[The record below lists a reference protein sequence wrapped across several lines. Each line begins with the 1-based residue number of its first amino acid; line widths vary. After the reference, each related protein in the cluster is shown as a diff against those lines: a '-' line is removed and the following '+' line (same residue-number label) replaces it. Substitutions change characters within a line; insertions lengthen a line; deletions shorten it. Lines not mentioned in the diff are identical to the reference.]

1 MTVTEL
7 KGMICSCI
15 RGGSVGV
22 RKRLFTERVVR
33 LWNRIPRYMIPA
45 PSLME
50 FKKCLDNTLRN
61 TV

>member
-1 MTVTEL
+1 MTMTEL

-22 RKRLFTERVVR
+22 RKRFFTEWVVR
-33 LWNRIPRYMIPA
+33 LWNRIPRYMISA
-45 PSLME
+45 PSLE
-50 FKKCLDNTLRN
+50 FKKCLDNILRK